1 MHSYLP
7 LDPEVEG
14 KREAINYHSPT
25 SSQVHTS
32 AWKGSYVYPSTLPE
46 PAAAPHLW
54 VTGYDT
60 GLRNCMCVTL

>member
-1 MHSYLP
+1 MHSYLT

-32 AWKGSYVYPSTLPE
+32 AWKGNYVYPTTLPE

-60 GLRNCMCVTL
+60 GLRNCIV